1 MFYSK
6 YNLSK
11 KVLRETSREN
21 NVDVLA
27 YTPLH
32 VQIQRMLDSG
42 SSLLEYRRRLN
53 AGCLYSDDK
62 DIEKDTSPFVPV
74 YKPDFT
80 EAERIINS
88 APVKDSVTPTVEV
101 ADSNHNDDDLINNS
115 EVTEKKDSE

>member
-1 MFYSK
+1 MFYSR

-11 KVLRETSREN
+11 KVSRETSREN

-53 AGCLYSDDK
+53 AGCLYSDEK
-62 DIEKDTSPFVPV
+62 DIEKDSSPFVPV

-80 EAERIINS
+80 EAEKILSS
-88 APVKDSVTPTVEV
+88 APVKDSVTPPLEV
-101 ADSNHNDDDLINNS
+101 ADSNRDSDLINNS
-115 EVTEKKDSE
+115 EVTDIKDSE

>member
-6 YNLSK
+6 FHLSK
-11 KVLRETSREN
+11 RVSRETSREN
-21 NVDVLA
+21 NVDLLA

-53 AGCLYSDDK
+53 AGCLYSDEK
-62 DIEKDTSPFVPV
+62 DIEKDISPFVPV

-80 EAERIINS
+80 EAEQILSS
-88 APVKDSVTPTVEV
+88 APVKESVTPPVEV
-101 ADSNHNDDDLINNS
+101 AASNHNDDLINNS
-115 EVTEKKDSE
+115 EVTEKKEE